1 MLFKL
6 RIEEGNIGCKEN
18 VKNLTNLCILY
29 GLNLLYKDSKACYEC
44 GYFGAKPYS
53 EYIIEAI
60 KDTNKKI
67 RVVALNILESFGVQD
82 MYL

>member
-1 MLFKL
+1 LFKI
-6 RIEEGNIGCKEN
+6 RIEEDSIKCKN
-18 VKNLTNLCILY
+18 NLKNLTNLCILY

-53 EYIIEAI
+53 EFIIEAI
-60 KDTNKKI
+60 KFVNKEI
-67 RVVALNILESFGVQD
+67 RVVALNIVEAFGVSD